1 MYIYTTH
8 CIQLLCVMLGI
19 IIPCC
24 FLLFSGGALP
34 FNEGFISNAT
44 VQFTLPEDLY
54 ACDIAVFTVWCRL
67 ASVQFSVL
75 EIPQNIFVSG
85 WLVVSV
91 CLVCGLH
98 FVSIAYVCVS
108 GLMCCMCQPIA
119 RSYHIMYVHA
129 CRIVLCVFF
138 FSP

>member
-1 MYIYTTH
+1 MYVIHNSLHTVA
-8 CIQLLCVMLGI
+8 LCNV
-19 IIPCC
+19 IPCC

-34 FNEGFISNAT
+34 FNEGLISNET
-44 VQFTLPEDLY
+44 VPFTLPEDLY

-98 FVSIAYVCVS
+98 FAYVCVS
-108 GLMCCMCQPIA
+108 GLACVNLLQGATI
-119 RSYHIMYVHA
+119 IMYVHA

>member
-1 MYIYTTH
+1 MLYTTH

-34 FNEGFISNAT
+34 FNEGFISDET

-75 EIPQNIFVSG
+75 EIPQNIFVSS
-85 WLVVSV
+85 WLAVSV
-91 CLVCGLH
+91 SIVCGLH
-98 FVSIAYVCVS
+98 FVSIACVDLLQ
-108 GLMCCMCQPIA
+108 GATI
-119 RSYHIMYVHA
+119 IMYVHA

>member
-1 MYIYTTH
+1 MLYTTH

-91 CLVCGLH
+91 CLVS
-98 FVSIAYVCVS
+98 VSSVWTAFCVH
-108 GLMCCMCQPIA
+108 CMCRPIA
-119 RSYHIMYVHA
+119 RSCTILCMYMHVELSY
-129 CRIVLCVFF
+129 VYS
-138 FSP
+138 FSRHNF